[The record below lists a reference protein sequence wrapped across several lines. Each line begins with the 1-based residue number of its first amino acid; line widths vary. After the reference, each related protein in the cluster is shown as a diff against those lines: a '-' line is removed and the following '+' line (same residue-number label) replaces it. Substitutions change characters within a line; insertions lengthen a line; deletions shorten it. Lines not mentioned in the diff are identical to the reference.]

1 MPKSAYMADADYWRA
16 SSYYAL
22 NNFKSTIT
30 VTNNLYRVY
39 PKSPKAPEALLL
51 KASAELSEGMIE
63 EATKSLNTLIK
74 RYPKSDSAKTAKER
88 LEQIKK
94 LG

>member
-1 MPKSAYMADADYWRA
+1 MDVDYWRA
-16 SSYYAL
+16 SAYYAL

-30 VTNNLYRVY
+30 VANNLYRVY
-39 PKSPKAPEALLL
+39 PSSPKAPEALLL

-63 EATKSLNTLIK
+63 EAEQSLNTLIK
-74 RYPKSDSAKTAKER
+74 RYPRSESAKTAKER
-88 LEQIKK
+88 LAQIKQ